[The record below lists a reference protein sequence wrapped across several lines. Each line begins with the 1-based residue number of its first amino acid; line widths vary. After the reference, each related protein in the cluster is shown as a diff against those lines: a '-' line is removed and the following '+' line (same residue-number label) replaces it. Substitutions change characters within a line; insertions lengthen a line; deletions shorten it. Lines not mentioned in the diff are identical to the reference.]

1 MGDERDFEPRLGAPG
16 KDRRRR
22 PPSQL
27 SALARSARWGKV
39 RSYARPSL
47 APGKVRNQGRGGG
60 AAAAGRHHA
69 GASQRRV
76 RVQTSISVM
85 GTKGKRSFTQH
96 LSYISRDGTSPHQ
109 GPGTTFDREG
119 GEADLGAFTD
129 RARNDVRQF
138 RWMVMPF
145 DAGEMK
151 DLEAFTRTLM
161 KQVERDLG
169 RGVDWVAAAHYNT
182 ANPHIH
188 IVVRGGDP
196 LQDELIIARRYL
208 THGLRCRAA
217 EIVTAELG
225 PRSDHELSI
234 FRSPA
239 VNADRYTFID
249 RDLAHGARGGVV
261 DISRRTPL
269 AGRPDWSLKCLRLH
283 HLKKRGLASH
293 IEGSTWRLKEGWR
306 GTLQQM
312 TLQCEL
318 HEAMPPDL
326 GQRFAPGQLQAFSTG
341 TPGAAITGRLSAVVI
356 EHQRTGRHI
365 AVIDG
370 LDGRHWTAGMPAREA
385 RSLPEP
391 GSVVTIVA
399 PPAGLRR
406 AEAEPARD
414 DREPPEEPLVPRFIV
429 QSWLPVAQLVQRR
442 AYTWLDDADEAAF
455 GPVGFGAEVREARM
469 ARRAW
474 LASQG
479 LQLASR
485 QDLEDAERSAVAADL
500 ASRLGKRYV
509 IVADREVFRGAYQGF
524 VDTAQGRFAVIAN
537 EGRFTLAAWHEGQ
550 APVPGQQASVERSSL
565 SFGTALERGPVL
577 PR

>member
-1 MGDERDFEPRLGAPG
+1 MTDDRGFEPRLGQVG
-16 KDRRRR
+16 KDRSRR
-22 PPSQL
+22 PRSQL

-39 RSYARPSL
+39 RTFERPRL
-47 APGKVRNQGRGGG
+47 AAGKVRNQGRGNG
-60 AAAAGRHHA
+60 AAAAARHHA
-69 GASQRRV
+69 YAAQRRV

-85 GTKGKRSFTQH
+85 GAAGKRSFTQH
-96 LSYISRDGTSPHQ
+96 LAYISRDGTSPEQ
-109 GPGTTFDREG
+109 GPGRAFDREAS
-119 GEADLGAFTD
+119 EADLRAFTE

-145 DAGEMK
+145 DAGEMQ
-151 DLEAFTRTLM
+151 DLETFTRTLM

-169 RGVDWVAAAHYNT
+169 CEVDWVAAAHYNI

-196 LQDELIIARRYL
+196 EHDELIIARRYL
-208 THGLRCRAA
+208 AHGLRCRAS
-217 EIVTAELG
+217 EIVTNELG
-225 PRSDHELSI
+225 PRSEHELSI
-234 FRSPA
+234 FRSPT

-249 RDLAHGARGGVV
+249 RDLAQSARGGVV

-283 HLKKRGLASH
+283 HLKKRGLARH
-293 IEGSTWRLKEGWR
+293 VEGSTWRLREGWR

-312 TLQCEL
+312 TRQCEL

-326 GQRFAPGQLQAFSTG
+326 ALRFDPGKLQAFSTG

-385 RSLPEP
+385 RGLPEP

-399 PPAGLRR
+399 PPVSHGAAPGALTAEEADPAG
-406 AEAEPARD
+406 EPA
-414 DREPPEEPLVPRFIV
+414 VPRFIV
-429 QSWLPVAQLVQRR
+429 QSWIPVGQLVRRR
-442 AYTWLDDADEAAF
+442 AYTWLDDIDEASL
-455 GPVGFGAEVREARM
+455 GPVGFGAEVREARI

-479 LQLASR
+479 LQQASR
-485 QDLEDAERSAVAADL
+485 QDLEDAERAGIAADL
-500 ASRLGKRYV
+500 ATRLGKRYV
-509 IVADREVFRGAYQGF
+509 TVAEREVFRGTYHGF
-524 VDTAQGRFAVIAN
+524 VDTAQGRFAVIAG
-537 EGRFTLAAWHEGQ
+537 EGRFTLAAWREGQ

-565 SFGTALERGPVL
+565 SFGTGLARGPL
-577 PR
+577 RPL